1 MNGVREALRGKND
14 SALFCPRCAFRN
26 FLRQESHTMNRLL
39 RAGIFLSILTGVLL
53 CGATSVSLVA
63 TPLVYAHTAV
73 APSLG
78 TAGTFAV
85 LASST
90 ITNTGST
97 SVTGDLGVSPGTTV
111 TGFPPGTITGAI
123 HEDDTVAQQAQSD
136 ASSAYTDSVGR
147 SCSDNLTDQD
157 LGGKTLTSGI
167 YCFTASASLTGHLV
181 LDGQG
186 NADSVFIFQIGSTLT
201 TASDASVVLINGA
214 KQCNIFWQ
222 VGDSATL
229 GTNTSLAGNIL
240 ALNSITFAT
249 GAVSRGGLYALNGAV
264 TLG

>member
-1 MNGVREALRGKND
+1 MCVQ
-14 SALFCPRCAFRN
+14 N
-26 FLRQESHTMNRLL
+26 FLRQENHTMNRLL

-53 CGATSVSLVA
+53 CATISVSLVA

-85 LASST
+85 LGSST
-90 ITNTGST
+90 ITNTGLT
-97 SVTGDLGVSPGTTV
+97 NVTGDLGVSPGTTV
-111 TGFPPGTITGAI
+111 TGFPPGTITGTI
-123 HEDDTVAQQAQSD
+123 HEGDTVALQAQSD
-136 ASSAYTDSVGR
+136 ASSAYTNSAGQ
-147 SCSDNLTDQD
+147 SCSDDLTGQD
-157 LGGKTLTSGI
+157 LGGKTLTAGI
-167 YCFTASASLTGHLV
+167 YCFGASASLNGELI

-186 NADSVFIFQIGSTLT
+186 NADSVFIFQMGSTLI
-201 TASDASVVLINGA
+201 TASNASVVLINGA

-229 GTNTSLAGNIL
+229 GTNTSFVGNIL
-240 ALNSITFAT
+240 ALNSITFMT
-249 GAVSRGGLYALNGAV
+249 GTVARGGLYALNGAV